1 MIAMGS
7 RSILRLAVTAAV
19 LFLAASVAVSAQS
32 STPRGRKYKAPPPT
46 SRIEVSVLRNDD
58 GHPIENAAV
67 IFQLAGDKGNM
78 ELKTSDEGKAMID
91 VLPTG
96 SKVVVQVLAKGYQTF
111 GRDYTIDK
119 ANMAIE
125 VKLKRPG
132 QQYSI
137 YDSHAQDADAKEPA
151 KDAAPKEAGPKDPV
165 KAAPDASSKQPDAK
179 PDASQPKP
187 E

>member
-1 MIAMGS
+1 MGS
-7 RSILRLAVTAAV
+7 RHFLRLAVTAAV
-19 LFLAASVAVSAQS
+19 LFLAASVSVSAQS

-46 SRIEVSVLRNDD
+46 SRIEVSVLRSDD

-67 IFQLAGDKGNM
+67 IFQMVGDKGNM
-78 ELKTSDEGKAMID
+78 ELKTNDEGKAMID

-96 SKVVVQVLAKGYQTF
+96 SKVVVQILAKGYQTY
-111 GRDYTIDK
+111 GRDYSIDK
-119 ANMAIE
+119 ANMTIE

-137 YDSHAQDADAKEPA
+137 YDNHPQDADAKDA
-151 KDAAPKEAGPKDPV
+151 GKDAAPKDASPKDSG
-165 KAAPDASSKQPDAK
+165 KAASDSSSKQPDAK
-179 PDASQPKP
+179 PDTGKPKP